1 MMRTLLTSTALATVL
16 STFGQARIVFDNNA
30 GSIYMVMNNNTGVNA
45 PAAGRQTWL
54 VIDNP
59 AVNALGALPV
69 ITNSAGIRS
78 ESEYN
83 MIRWAIGTTNPGPPF
98 LIPFNSPVG
107 GGTNILL
114 AYDKT
119 TAGTGSA
126 TSSVCF
132 ATYNYGSTALANR
145 WDNFIYKPSDVTHVS
160 DDPTGAFNNSGS
172 PYAVDRFWII
182 DHGVAGFNYTAIPDV
197 TLGFTNADAEITNPG
212 MPYPSGNT
220 ITAATELSAQR
231 FNSSNNHWGDY
242 FPAGGLDVVG
252 GFPGTHV
259 AVGNVVPGAEFY
271 RSWTLSDINNP
282 LPVELTSFDGTCVD
296 SRVELKWSTAT
307 ETNNSHFEVEKSND
321 GATWSMI
328 GVVNGSG
335 NSQETVQ
342 YSFVDG
348 EPSGTTAY
356 YRLKQVDND
365 GAVNYTN
372 VVSAGCDVVN
382 GTELVNVWDNGT
394 EVQLMVSSTVEGV
407 YDVTLMDAH
416 SKGMATLRNQQ
427 INKGITYL
435 SIPKNS
441 IATGV
446 YMVRM
451 HNASEQF
458 SRKVV
463 LN

>member
-16 STFGQARIVFDNNA
+16 STFGQARIVFDNTA
-30 GSIYMVMNNNTGVNA
+30 GSIYMVMNPTTAGVGN
-45 PAAGRQTWL
+45 QTWL
-54 VIDNP
+54 VIDHNSP
-59 AVNALGALPV
+59 LGLQAALPAPN
-69 ITNSAGIRS
+69 TSAGIRS
-78 ESEYN
+78 EDEFN
-83 MIRWAIGTTNPGPPF
+83 RIRWATGTAIGSYVV
-98 LIPFNSPVG
+98 PFNSPVG
-107 GGTNILL
+107 PTNIPLT
-114 AYDKT
+114 YNKT
-119 TAGTGSA
+119 SAGTLAGP
-126 TSSVCF
+126 SSIVL
-132 ATYNYGSTALANR
+132 ATYNYGTLGPAS
-145 WDNFIYKPSDVTHVS
+145 WDNFNYRPSDVTHVGDQLTNS
-160 DDPTGAFNNSGS
+160 SFNSGS
-172 PYAVDRFWII
+172 PLAVDRFWII
-182 DHGVAGFNYTAIPDV
+182 DPLAAGFAYNAAGVPDAS
-197 TLGFTNADAEITNPG
+197 LAFTNVDVEITPG
-212 MPYPSGNT
+212 NSPGLA
-220 ITAATELSAQR
+220 AATLSAQR
-231 FNSSNNHWGDY
+231 FNTSNLHWGDY
-242 FPAGGLDVVG
+242 FPAFNSFVAGPI
-252 GFPGTHV
+252 PGTHRMTT
-259 AVGNVVPGAEFY
+259 GGVPGNQFF

-307 ETNNSHFEVEKSND
+307 ETNNSHFEVEKSTD
-321 GATWSMI
+321 GVAWSMI
-328 GVVNGSG
+328 GIVNGSG

-342 YSFVDG
+342 YSFVD
-348 EPSGTTAY
+348 SDISSTTAY

-365 GAVNYTN
+365 GAANYTN
-372 VVSAGCDVVN
+372 LVSAGCDIVD

-394 EVQLMVSSTVEGV
+394 EVNLMVSSTVEGV

-451 HNASEQF
+451 HNATEQF

>member
-30 GSIYMVMNNNTGVNA
+30 GSIYMVMNPTTA
-45 PAAGRQTWL
+45 SAANQTWL
-54 VIDNP
+54 VVDH
-59 AVNALGALPV
+59 GATAAPGIFPFLPV
-69 ITNSAGIRS
+69 PATPAGIRS

-83 MIRWAIGTTNPGPPF
+83 RIRINTGANTGLYF
-98 LIPFNSPVG
+98 IPWNSPIPAG
-107 GGTNILL
+107 SGTNMGF
-114 AYDKT
+114 AYNKT
-119 TAGTGSA
+119 SAGVGAGS
-126 TSSVCF
+126 VVF
-132 ATYNYGSTALANR
+132 ATYNFGNTVAQ
-145 WDNFIYKPSDVTHVS
+145 WDNYQYRPSDVTHCS
-160 DDPTGAFNNSGS
+160 DDPSGTSLNSGS
-172 PYAVDRFWII
+172 PFAVDRFWIV
-182 DHGVAGFNYTAIPDV
+182 DPQAAGYAYTTIPNA
-197 TLGFTNADAEITNPG
+197 TLGFTSVDAEITA
-212 MPYPSGNT
+212 GNT
-220 ITAATELSAQR
+220 ISAAATTLQAQR
-231 FNSSNNHWGDY
+231 FNSSNNHWGDF
-242 FPAGGLDVVG
+242 FPGGTWNNNPGV
-252 GFPGTHV
+252 PGTHLV
-259 AVGNVVPGAEFY
+259 NNVVMLGTNFY

-342 YSFVDG
+342 YSFVDS

-365 GAVNYTN
+365 GAANYTN